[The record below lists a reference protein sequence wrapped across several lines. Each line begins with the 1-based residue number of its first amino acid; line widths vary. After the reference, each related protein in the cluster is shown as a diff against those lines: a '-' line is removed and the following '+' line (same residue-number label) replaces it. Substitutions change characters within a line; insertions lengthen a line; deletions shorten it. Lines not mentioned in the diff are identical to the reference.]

1 MAMAQILAH
10 LVLLRTVMSATMMLL
25 YVTNALRAMLVT
37 AMEDA
42 NVQSIIA
49 QLVHLM
55 PMIIFSVILVGLA
68 IILLDQLSVKDAYK
82 VVMIV
87 QLESLNH
94 HKDNTNAQ
102 QHHAE
107 MGIY

>member
-1 MAMAQILAH
+1 MDMAQILAH
-10 LVLLRTVMSATMMLL
+10 LVLLRTVMYATIMLL
-25 YVTNALRAMLVT
+25 YVTDALRAMLVT

-49 QLVHLM
+49 LLVHLM
-55 PMIIFSVILVGLA
+55 PIKIFSVILVGLA

-94 HKDNTNAQ
+94 KDNTNAQ
-102 QHHAE
+102 QHNAG